1 MKKIILTT
9 LISFGLALAA
19 NAQKRGHSNGHND
32 HNSRSGNSSYQK
44 GHSSHNSKSH
54 KGHGS
59 HYGNSHRGHNSY
71 YGNSHRGHSSYSYTT
86 QRVWV
91 PPRYEYVRR
100 PCGTL
105 VRVCVSHGY
114 YNTVQT
120 GGYYTYKRVPVSHG
134 HGHHRS
140 GLSISWR
147 F

>member
-9 LISFGLALAA
+9 LISFGLAFAA
-19 NAQKRGHSNGHND
+19 NAQKKGQNNGHSNNNKSSHQSKQKVQQAQKNHKPQYSNNHRDHINHRD
-32 HNSRSGNSSYQK
+32 HNS
-44 GHSSHNSKSH
+44 HSANHTSQRVWVAGAS
-54 KGHGS
+54 
-59 HYGNSHRGHNSY
+59 
-71 YGNSHRGHSSYSYTT
+71 

-91 PPRYEYVRR
+91 PPRYEYVRK

-120 GGYYTYKRVPVSHG
+120 PGYYTYKKVPVR
-134 HGHHRS
+134 HGHHAS

>member
-9 LISFGLALAA
+9 LISFGLAFAA
-19 NAQKRGHSNGHND
+19 NAQKKGQNNGHSNNKSSHQSKQKVQQVQKNHKPQYSNNHRD
-32 HNSRSGNSSYQK
+32 HNS
-44 GHSSHNSKSH
+44 HSANHTNQRVWVAGVS
-54 KGHGS
+54 
-59 HYGNSHRGHNSY
+59 
-71 YGNSHRGHSSYSYTT
+71 

-91 PPRYEYVRR
+91 PPRYEYVRK

-120 GGYYTYKRVPVSHG
+120 PGYYTYKKVPVR
-134 HGHHRS
+134 HGHHAS